1 MQICFPLTSSTP
13 SVLYV
18 VYVKLFS
25 TFFSVGQ
32 DGNDFGEEFKD
43 YKLNN
48 TPLVTVYVKP
58 VVGTCDLKFEPELHD
73 VKSLV
78 QRCFEKIIEVN
89 QKLPR
94 IDYLLFPGMYVV
106 H

>member
-1 MQICFPLTSSTP
+1 MF
-13 SVLYV
+13 

-25 TFFSVGQ
+25 TFISVGQ
-32 DGNDFGEEFKD
+32 DGNDFGEEFTD

-58 VVGTCDLKFEPELHD
+58 VVGTHDLKFEPELHH
-73 VKSLV
+73 VKCLV
-78 QRCFEKIIEVN
+78 QHCFEKIIEVN

-94 IDYLLFPGMYVV
+94 IDSLLFPGMSMV